1 VFAQLVVDLLGVS
14 SSRVEIGHGDT
25 ARSPFGLGTY
35 GSRSAAVGGAAIAK
49 AVGKIIDKGAGT
61 GSLIPLPSG
70 GKSSANSNG
79 FGVSDPSE

>member
-1 VFAQLVVDLLGVS
+1 VFVQLVVDLLGVS

-35 GSRSAAVGGAAIAK
+35 GSRSAAVGGAIAK